1 MYLMGETSTALKVLV
16 DILGIAGILIFG
28 TFVLVFLVDLILSG
42 VDGHKGIFFNR
53 KSPDETYNPVKDEP
67 VEDGGVMYYQNENP
81 NKEPEPE
88 PQPSNEEPV
97 SGVDFDKA
105 IEEQK
110 QLMAQQNAM
119 PMWDEED
126 DEDED
131 DISGIIDEV
140 SKEALASLEAEK
152 APKSRK
158 VYKMKM
164 PEIVEEEP
172 VVEPEPIILETPI
185 FAEEPVVE
193 EPVVDEEKLALERKV
208 AELEEQRRQDRE
220 ELLQALQE
228 LKDKE
233 PVIVEKEDNDKKYA
247 NIARMNA
254 RLNSIKKT
262 SAKLKEKKEE
272 QKTIVPAPAEEVV
285 TTVVEETVVH
295 EPIETPVVTAPVV
308 TEPIKEIVVEE
319 KVVETKS
326 EKPRFKKE
334 YYENRLATLESDLKE
349 AQKELKANNKE
360 YMPIVKIKKAYDKDS
375 EKLRRKE
382 AQVAKQ
388 KVAIYGVNKT
398 GKINEEK
405 RRKLEENVQ
414 LLKELKDSV
423 YNCEQVIEKNKDRF
437 PILEKNH
444 KLITKQVKRL
454 QDDISSVKEAL
465 KWYDEN
471 ENK

>member
-1 MYLMGETSTALKVLV
+1 MYLLGEASTALKVIV

-53 KSPDETYNPVKDEP
+53 KSPDESYDPVKDEP

-88 PQPSNEEPV
+88 PEVEEPV

-110 QLMAQQNAM
+110 QLMSQQNTI
-119 PMWDEED
+119 PMWEEED
-126 DEDED
+126 DEE

-140 SKEALASLEAEK
+140 SREALVSLEAEK
-152 APKSRK
+152 TPKSRK
-158 VYKMKM
+158 VYKIKT
-164 PEIVEEEP
+164 PEIIE
-172 VVEPEPIILETPI
+172 
-185 FAEEPVVE
+185 E

-233 PVIVEKEDNDKKYA
+233 PVVVEKEDNDKKYA

-262 SAKLKEKKEE
+262 SEKLKEKKEE
-272 QKTIVPAPAEEVV
+272 QKVQTSAPKEEVV
-285 TTVVEETVVH
+285 TTVVEETIVH
-295 EPIETPVVTAPVV
+295 EPIETQVVVEPVEET
-308 TEPIKEIVVEE
+308 VVEE
-319 KVVETKS
+319 NVVETKH

-334 YYENRLATLESDLKE
+334 YYENRLATLENDLKE
-349 AQKELKANNKE
+349 AQKELKTNNKE
-360 YMPIVKIKKAYDKDS
+360 YMPIVKVKKAYDRDS

-388 KVAIYGVNKT
+388 KVAIYGVNKS
-398 GKINEEK
+398 GKINEVK
-405 RRKLEENVQ
+405 RQKLEENVQ

-454 QDDISSVKEAL
+454 QDDIASVKEAL
-465 KWYDEN
+465 KWYEEN
-471 ENK
+471 EN